1 MGLQSPRLTST
12 VSGNTVATA
21 VTADDLEVDSGTLS
35 IDADNNR
42 VGMGV
47 TDPDSTLEVF
57 SATTQQKWSYDAN
70 SFATI
75 TVADASHTT
84 IATGESGDLT
94 LDAADDIILDSHVGK
109 WRMMRNGT
117 LTNLI
122 SATAADG
129 SKMVFDNQV
138 ANAGYDFKCNDGGV
152 GITALSIDAANAG
165 AATFNNKVIA
175 TELDISGD
183 ADIDGTCEADAY
195 TVNGTTLAEYIADTV
210 GAMVGSNTETGITVS
225 YDDTD
230 NTLDFV
236 VGTLNQDTSGTAAV
250 ATTVTCADESS
261 DTTCFVGYVTAA
273 TGDLGLK
280 TGSNLTFNSNTG
292 TLSCTALEINNVTLA
307 ETIADTVGAMVSSNT
322 ETGIT
327 VTYQD
332 ADNTIDFAVA
342 APTSLGTI
350 TQDTVTFTS
359 ASADDPLVI
368 IQNTTNDAAAP
379 RLRFVKDKGAAGAD
393 ADGCGEIE
401 FYGDDDQEDNI
412 LFAKIRAEVADASN
426 SEEGG
431 RLMLGVATEDGEFQN
446 GLVIE
451 DGSEEDEIDVIIGN
465 GINSVVT
472 ANGYSK
478 ALNGFLVPEG
488 KSVHIETPLLT
499 SADHT
504 ANGMTTILNASESF
518 AIGDLVYVS
527 GNGTVG
533 KALANAVAKMPAIG
547 LAVTAGNN
555 GQPAVILLKGTFR
568 DDSYNFTAGNRLYA
582 HTDGTIAATAPSGN
596 NQVAQAV
603 GVALNAD
610 VIMFSPDMTL
620 VEITA

>member
-582 HTDGTIAATAPSGN
+582 HTDGTITATAPSGN